1 MVGEFCVPQLWVKIF
16 SKRKQK
22 PTSFLKKLTGKVPT
36 TELTLV
42 SKQLK
47 HSSDLR
53 TIGVDEA
60 GRGPLVGSVVA
71 AAVIVPSDF
80 HLYGLTDS
88 KKLSEKKRDS
98 LYQQITNQCYWSV
111 AEASS
116 IEIDQINILQA
127 TMLAMKRAIID
138 LQEEYSKYSGNTTFN
153 VIVDGN
159 HCPDIDNCKAII
171 KGDLSEPIISAASII
186 AKVTRDRQMREL
198 DEQYPQYGFAKHK
211 GYGTREHFI
220 ALSKYGPIKGVH
232 RHSFSPI
239 KEFS

>member
-1 MVGEFCVPQLWVKIF
+1 MLIIEQILA
-16 SKRKQK
+16 
-22 PTSFLKKLTGKVPT
+22 
-36 TELTLV
+36 
-42 SKQLK
+42 SKQLN

-53 TIGVDEA
+53 IVGVDEA
-60 GRGPLVGSVVA
+60 GRGPLAGSVVA
-71 AAVIVPSDF
+71 AAVILPPDF

-88 KKLSEKKRDS
+88 KKLSAKKRDS
-98 LYQQITNQCYWSV
+98 LYQQITEKCDWSV

-138 LQEEYSKYSGNTTFN
+138 LQEEYSKYRGKTIFN
-153 VIVDGN
+153 VMVDGN
-159 HCPDIDNCKAII
+159 HCPDVPNCIAII
-171 KGDLSEPIISAASII
+171 KGDLSEPAISAASII

-198 DEQYPQYGFAKHK
+198 DTQYPQYGFAQHK
-211 GYGTREHFI
+211 GYGTWQPII
-220 ALSKYGPIKGVH
+220 ALSEYGPIKVIH

>member
-1 MVGEFCVPQLWVKIF
+1 
-16 SKRKQK
+16 
-22 PTSFLKKLTGKVPT
+22 LTGKAPT

-42 SKQLK
+42 SKQFK
-47 HSSDLR
+47 HNSDLS

-71 AAVIVPSDF
+71 AAVILPPDF

-98 LYQQITNQCYWSV
+98 LYQQITDQCDWSV

-138 LQEEYSKYSGNTTFN
+138 LQEEYSKYRGKTIFN
-153 VIVDGN
+153 VMVDGN
-159 HCPDIDNCKAII
+159 HCPDIANCIAIV
-171 KGDLSEPIISAASII
+171 KGDLSEPTISAASII

-198 DEQYPQYGFAKHK
+198 DSQYPQYGFAQHK
-211 GYGTREHFI
+211 GYGTRKHI
-220 ALSKYGPIKGVH
+220 LALSKYGPIQGIH
-232 RHSFSPI
+232 RHTFSPI

>member
-1 MVGEFCVPQLWVKIF
+1 M
-16 SKRKQK
+16 
-22 PTSFLKKLTGKVPT
+22 TGKAPT

-42 SKQLK
+42 SKQFK
-47 HSSDLR
+47 HNSDLR

-71 AAVIVPSDF
+71 AAVILPTDF
-80 HLYGLTDS
+80 YLSGLTDS

-98 LYQQITNQCYWSV
+98 LYQQIADQCYWSV

-138 LQEEYSKYSGNTTFN
+138 LQGEYSKYKGKVIFN
-153 VIVDGN
+153 VMVDGN
-159 HCPDIDNCKAII
+159 HCPDIANCMAII
-171 KGDLSEPIISAASII
+171 KGDLSEPTISAASII

-198 DEQYPQYGFAKHK
+198 DSQYPQYGFAQNK
-211 GYGTREHFI
+211 GYGTRKHLL
-220 ALSKYGPIKGVH
+220 ALAKYGPIQGIH
-232 RHSFSPI
+232 RHTFSPI